1 MTVVTPVAPQ
11 VTQAVC
17 RGGVLEPP
25 TLVLADTDGITY
37 TADPEGPYE
46 AGDRVTVTAT
56 LDEAGVGWPD
66 DLAAWG
72 GPRRSDDGDVSGDV
86 HLDGVCAGRLRCIR

>member
-1 MTVVTPVAPQ
+1 MVTPVAPP

-37 TADPEGPYE
+37 TADPEGPY
-46 AGDRVTVTAT
+46 APGQSVTVTAT
-56 LDEAGVGWPD
+56 LDEAGVGWP
-66 DLAAWG
+66 AIRWRRG
-72 GPRRSDDGDVSGDV
+72 GPRRLDDGDVS
-86 HLDGVCAGRLRCIR
+86 R